1 MVPGAPAGSSS
12 NAVRPQAN
20 PAKDNVRPISI
31 QRHLRIMPA
40 IVSAERFVYLA
51 FHRARRLARDEAH
64 IQLGFDLTGAAA
76 PDAPADQ
83 AAQRSVPPT
92 RYSNV
97 LGQNAAVEAA
107 RDLIELPR
115 C

>member
-51 FHRARRLARDEAH
+51 FHRAQRLARDEAH
-64 IQLGFDLTGAAA
+64 LIWLRDMIRPMMVFF
-76 PDAPADQ
+76 
-83 AAQRSVPPT
+83 SH
-92 RYSNV
+92 
-97 LGQNAAVEAA
+97 A
-107 RDLIELPR
+107 RR
-115 C
+115 